1 MSVSKI
7 EIVNKALHHLGVE
20 RINDMADNNK
30 RAIVMTDIYD
40 ITRKTVL
47 EDHIWP
53 FAKKRAA
60 LTPLALPPAFGYA
73 YQYNLPSD
81 FLTGVKEE
89 NDIEYFQEGS
99 TILSDSN
106 VLQLIYITDLQDV
119 AKFSPGFV
127 EAFALRLAHDSC
139 YSITQSKE
147 LMKDLMGRYQLE
159 LANARYRQ
167 DRGQSPVDPI
177 IDSWINVRI

>member
-1 MSVSKI
+1 MSVSKV

-20 RINDMADNNK
+20 RINSLDDNNK
-30 RAIVMTDIYD
+30 RAKVMKDIYD

-53 FAKKRAA
+53 FAKKRVE
-60 LTPLALPPAFGYA
+60 LSPLVATPAFGFK
-73 YQYNLPSD
+73 YQFNVPSD

-89 NDIEYFQEGS
+89 NGYEYFQEGS
-99 TILSDSN
+99 VFVSDSN
-106 VLQLIYITDLQDV
+106 VLQLTYIWDLQDV

-127 EAFALRLAHDSC
+127 EALALRLAHDSC
-139 YSITQSKE
+139 YSITQSKSHMDG
-147 LMKDLMGRYQLE
+147 LAGRYGTE

-167 DRGQSPVDPI
+167 DRGQTPIDPVVDA
-177 IDSWINVRI
+177 WINVRL

>member
-1 MSVSKI
+1 MSLSKI

-20 RINDMADNNK
+20 RINDLTDNNK
-30 RAIVMTDIYD
+30 RAKVMSDIYD

-47 EDHIWP
+47 EDHVWP
-53 FAKKRAA
+53 FAKKRSELAA
-60 LTPLALPPAFGYA
+60 LATTPDFGYE
-73 YQYNLPSD
+73 YEFNIPSD

-89 NDIEYFQEGS
+89 NGYEYVQEGS
-99 TILSDSN
+99 KFLSDSDT
-106 VLQLIYITDLQDV
+106 LQLVYIYDIQDV

-147 LMKDLMGRYQLE
+147 LMADLWDGYKDE
-159 LANARYRQ
+159 LSHARYRQ
-167 DRGQSPVDPI
+167 DRGQSAVDPVV
-177 IDSWINVRI
+177 DSWINVRL